1 MASSSTR
8 FEQFLSYCNLCLL
21 MKGVNLKTTSSHFV
35 RASLLFLQLS
45 CLFSVVFFSIY
56 AVYIWILKIHIHHLS
71 PKVILQFISAFVGS
85 VGATSTSFWYI
96 CYKSQIVVYTKQLF
110 KQLPVCDQTRVIKTS
125 LIMASADFL
134 CFYIYAVVKVV
145 SHCFGIKEPTF
156 KDITLKLLDNMSS
169 TYIVTGCCV
178 YTTFLSVLHCYTC
191 HQLTLVNNYLKQQD
205 QRDDQELK
213 VVNKVLCNLLQ
224 SLSQFDSLFSF
235 HPLNWFANALLFASF
250 NVLLVLSS
258 NQLTRVV
265 NIMMFVIEN
274 TASVFVVV
282 MLSCCRNKWKRHCHF
297 ILQHLVDSENGSP
310 NVGPFVSRSV
320 IQLLESI
327 GSFRMTAFSLFPLD
341 TSIILPF
348 VGTVIT
354 FTVLFV
360 QLTSEEH

>member
-1 MASSSTR
+1 MATSSTR
-8 FEQFLSYCNLCLL
+8 FDQFLNYCNFCLL
-21 MKGVNLKTTSSHFV
+21 MKGMILKTSSSHFFH
-35 RASLLFLQLS
+35 ASQLFLQLL
-45 CLFSVVFFSIY
+45 CLFSILFFSGLT
-56 AVYIWILKIHIHHLS
+56 VYHWIQKMDIDHFS
-71 PKVILQFISAFVGS
+71 PKAVLEFISGLGGS
-85 VGATSTSFWYI
+85 VGAISTSLWFI
-96 CYKSQIVVYTKQLF
+96 CHKGQMLIYTKQLF
-110 KQLPVCDQTRVIKTS
+110 AELPECDQTRVVKTS
-125 LIMASADFL
+125 LIMTSVDFIFF
-134 CFYIYAVVKVV
+134 CIYTLVKVV
-145 SHCFGIKEPTF
+145 IYYIDNKRV
-156 KDITLKLLDNMSS
+156 TLKEVILIPLDNMSS

-178 YTTFLSVLHCYTC
+178 YTVFLLVVHCYTS
-191 HQLTLVNNYLKQQD
+191 HQLILVHEYLQQQVQLD
-205 QRDDQELK
+205 QQKLK
-213 VVNKVLCNLLQ
+213 VVNKALCHVLQ
-224 SLSQFDSLFSF
+224 SLSQFDSLFSL
-235 HPLNWFANALLFASF
+235 HPLNWFGNALMFASF
-250 NVLLVLSS
+250 NVLLFFST
-258 NQLTRVV
+258 NQLTRVM

-360 QLTSEEH
+360 QLTT